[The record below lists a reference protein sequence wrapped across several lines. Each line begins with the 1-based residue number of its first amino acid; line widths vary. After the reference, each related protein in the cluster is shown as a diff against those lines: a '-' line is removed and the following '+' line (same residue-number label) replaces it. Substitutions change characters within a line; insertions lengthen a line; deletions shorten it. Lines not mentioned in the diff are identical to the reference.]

1 MKKFLIFA
9 LAGAFVLTLGVCG
22 KKTQLSETEHTV
34 DGEMTGAWR
43 LKEDMT
49 VTDEVKELLE
59 KATADLDG
67 AAYEPVAYIASQVVS
82 GRNHLLLCTIT
93 PVVPDGE
100 ARYALVT
107 LYQDLQGNVTIT
119 EVLDCESTEGA
130 AGLLGG
136 WQVTEYVKV
145 TDEHVEIMKNALEGF
160 TGASYRPLAFLAT
173 QVVAGT
179 NYRFLCQMITLGTAS
194 ENKYAIV
201 EVYRNLQ
208 GKAEI
213 KDIYTFSK

>member
-9 LAGAFVLTLGVCG
+9 LVSAFVLTLGACA
-22 KKTQLSETEHTV
+22 KKTQLSEIENPV
-34 DGEMTGAWR
+34 DGEMTGAWQ

-49 VTDEVKELLE
+49 VTDEVKELLG

-67 AAYEPVAYIASQVVS
+67 AAYEPVAYVASQVVS

-93 PVVPDGE
+93 PVIPDGQ

-130 AGLLGG
+130 AGLLLFCTCADG
-136 WQVTEYVKV
+136 VTGLLLFC
-145 TDEHVEIMKNALEGF
+145 I
-160 TGASYRPLAFLAT
+160 GADG
-173 QVVAGT
+173 VAGLLLFCT
-179 NYRFLCQMITLGTAS
+179 GGFLGGIIAF
-194 ENKYAIV
+194 IF
-201 EVYRNLQ
+201 
-208 GKAEI
+208 
-213 KDIYTFSK
+213 DF